1 MANIPKPLTLVYSK
15 IKDLEIK
22 LDLYLPPDATGTL
35 PVIIFFH
42 GGGLTVGNRHD
53 TTMSESMWLL
63 GSFSAVLFARRTE
76 LTEALQRWQ

>member
-1 MANIPKPLTLVYSK
+1 MANIPEPLTLVYSK

-42 GGGLTVGNRHD
+42 GGGLTVGNRQD
-53 TTMSESMWLL
+53 TTRSETRWLL
-63 GSFSAVLFARRTE
+63 GTFN
-76 LTEALQRWQ
+76 